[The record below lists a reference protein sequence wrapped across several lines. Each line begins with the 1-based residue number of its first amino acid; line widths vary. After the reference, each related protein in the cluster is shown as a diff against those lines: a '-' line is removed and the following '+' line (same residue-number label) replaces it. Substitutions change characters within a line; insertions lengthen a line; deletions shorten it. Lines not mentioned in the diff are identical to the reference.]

1 MGNVTTICS
10 DKTGTLTQNKMTVV
24 AGSVCTAS
32 RFGDKKWPLGDGS
45 LSPIKGKAIDDDS
58 PPTKGKRM
66 EADEINDVS
75 INEFTSTLNDGVKD
89 LL

>member
-24 AGSVCTAS
+24 AGSVGTAS
-32 RFGDKKWPLGDGS
+32 CFGDKKWPLRDGS

-66 EADEINDVS
+66 EADG
-75 INEFTSTLNDGVKD
+75 DG
-89 LL
+89 